1 MMTRC
6 YVKKRK
12 KKMVEYIRIN
22 IYNTIPK
29 PRLFIK
35 KNITKIKLK
44 LVAKYFCTRDVSDRT
59 WLERRPWVKALVIEI
74 WATFNPNHLILS
86 WSVIHFQWN
95 LKQTHVS
102 SFLLVSH
109 VCLIQSGQITL
120 TNFC

>member
-1 MMTRC
+1 MHQMMTRC

-59 WLERRPWVKALVIEI
+59 
-74 WATFNPNHLILS
+74 
-86 WSVIHFQWN
+86 
-95 LKQTHVS
+95 
-102 SFLLVSH
+102 
-109 VCLIQSGQITL
+109 
-120 TNFC
+120 